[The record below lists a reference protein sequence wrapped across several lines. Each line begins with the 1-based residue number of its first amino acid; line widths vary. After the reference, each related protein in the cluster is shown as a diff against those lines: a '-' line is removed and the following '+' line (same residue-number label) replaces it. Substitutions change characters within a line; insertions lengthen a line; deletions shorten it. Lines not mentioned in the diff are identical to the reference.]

1 MQEQLAG
8 GVQRP
13 SMVAGSSGGTQ
24 VNCGCLQSSLW
35 HSPPSAHDLPCVV
48 QVMDMG
54 SGQVYF
60 WDSNSDEVAWEP
72 PEGAKPRS
80 EQANQATFAASK
92 TEAQQATNDVGEGS
106 PGSAPAAMEAE
117 GPAVI
122 GDTSS
127 SHALAEAQL
136 APPSGRSAP
145 AAAAAAAAAGSQFA
159 QAGEL
164 PDGAQ
169 LRAEEAQHPA
179 ATPEAFAEQR
189 RKGKAQAIPAPMPD
203 LVAAVPA
210 ITAQA
215 RAMLQRFAEQVPHVV
230 RLAIEADI
238 RQQVSA
244 PPSEAQYTSMGC
256 DPHHQ
261 LPLSS
266 MQPTAQLACLRWQ
279 QLRLAMPTST
289 GFHGF
294 CVNAGL
300 GPLCGP
306 AECSCGAAG
315 PWQGPE
321 LGALSDPSLAALL
334 CHSAGASSC

>member
-1 MQEQLAG
+1 MLASRISHATNAEAAYWWCA
-8 GVQRP
+8 VAFFCW
-13 SMVAGSSGGTQ
+13 VIAGSNGGIQ
-24 VNCGCLQSSLW
+24 AVQGCLQSNLLHSL
-35 HSPPSAHDLPCVV
+35 PAARVRLFVV

-60 WDSNSDEVAWEP
+60 WDSNSDEVAWDP

-92 TEAQQATNDVGEGS
+92 TEAQQATGDAGEGS
-106 PGSAPAAMEAE
+106 PGPAPAAIEAE
-117 GPAVI
+117 GLAATG

-127 SHALAEAQL
+127 SHAQAEAQL
-136 APPSGRSAP
+136 APPSGRSVQASAA
-145 AAAAAAAAAGSQFA
+145 AAAAAAAAAGSRSA

-203 LVAAVPA
+203 LVAAVPV

-215 RAMLQRFAEQVPHVV
+215 RTMLQRFAEQVPHVV

-238 RQQVSA
+238 RQQVS
-244 PPSEAQYTSMGC
+244 T
-256 DPHHQ
+256 PH
-261 LPLSS
+261 
-266 MQPTAQLACLRWQ
+266 M
-279 QLRLAMPTST
+279 
-289 GFHGF
+289 
-294 CVNAGL
+294 
-300 GPLCGP
+300 
-306 AECSCGAAG
+306 
-315 PWQGPE
+315 
-321 LGALSDPSLAALL
+321 
-334 CHSAGASSC
+334 

>member
-1 MQEQLAG
+1 MVCKG
-8 GVQRP
+8 RRP
-13 SMVAGSSGGTQ
+13 IPGSNGGTQ
-24 VNCGCLQSSLW
+24 AVRGCLQTNLLHSL
-35 HSPPSAHDLPCVV
+35 PVAHGLPVVV

-60 WDSNSDEVAWEP
+60 WDSNSDEVAWDP

-92 TEAQQATNDVGEGS
+92 TEALPATVDAGEGS
-106 PGSAPAAMEAE
+106 PGPAPAAMEAE

-127 SHALAEAQL
+127 SHAQAEAQL
-136 APPSGRSAP
+136 APPSGRRAQAS
-145 AAAAAAAAAGSQFA
+145 AAAAAAAAAGSKSA

-203 LVAAVPA
+203 LVAAVPI

-215 RAMLQRFAEQVPHVV
+215 QTVLQRFAEQVPHVV

-244 PPSEAQYTSMGC
+244 PKSEAECKRM
-256 DPHHQ
+256 
-261 LPLSS
+261 
-266 MQPTAQLACLRWQ
+266 ALAI
-279 QLRLAMPTST
+279 
-289 GFHGF
+289 
-294 CVNAGL
+294 
-300 GPLCGP
+300 
-306 AECSCGAAG
+306 SC
-315 PWQGPE
+315 P
-321 LGALSDPSLAALL
+321 
-334 CHSAGASSC
+334 